1 MKTRG
6 EQTDMY
12 V

>member
-6 EQTDMY
+6 
-12 V
+12 